1 MALFGL
7 FKKKGRGATDTI
19 DLTRMQSVKD
29 KLAADSS
36 SSSSTPSTFDSTDA
50 SSMPA
55 MDLPMGTFDQNISS
69 TQTSTVS
76 ISPDK
81 ASRLDALLG
90 KLDTLYMRIDLLEHK
105 VDRLERK
112 TGIKTDDQTQT
123 Y

>member
-7 FKKKGRGATDTI
+7 FKNKKGVDPTDTI

-29 KLAADSS
+29 KLKADSGS
-36 SSSSTPSTFDSTDA
+36 AMNTGTTSGMSG
-50 SSMPA
+50 
-55 MDLPMGTFDQNISS
+55 MDLPMGTFDQSISS
-69 TQTSTVS
+69 AQATIQE
-76 ISPDK
+76 DK
-81 ASRLDALLG
+81 VTKLDNLLS

-112 TGIKTDDQTQT
+112 TGIKADDQTQT